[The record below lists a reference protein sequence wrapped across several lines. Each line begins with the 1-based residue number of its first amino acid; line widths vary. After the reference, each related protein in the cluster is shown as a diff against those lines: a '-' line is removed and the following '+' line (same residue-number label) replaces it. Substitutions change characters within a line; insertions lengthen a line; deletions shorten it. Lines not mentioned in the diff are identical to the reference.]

1 MNVLLLISEVWNDGT
16 HPNNNM
22 SNWFDDIEDVEIA
35 TIYASPGYPDNKCCT
50 RYFQLTE
57 ASMIRSLFLR
67 KRAGHSFII
76 NNSRNSNHGSQPR
89 QTHIY
94 RLFKSIS
101 NEFIRLIRDIIWKI
115 GRIDNKRM
123 EQFINEFH
131 PDIIFT
137 QRMGSVKMCRIERL
151 VKTFTDVP
159 MVAYT
164 GDDEYSLNQY
174 NFSPIYW
181 MRRFWVRKEL
191 KRNIPMYDLFYSQSE
206 AQMREFR
213 EEFGSNTKFLVKC
226 GAFDKDKV
234 HKSVNNPI
242 QIIYAGKLYCN
253 RWKTLALIAKSI
265 RLINQDDLILQLK
278 IYTRDK
284 ITERQARI
292 LNDGTNSIIMGGVT
306 AAELKDIYSNSDILL
321 HVEGFD
327 RANSLLTKY
336 SFSTKIMECLS
347 SGCAVMAVGSKDQA
361 GCSYLSNQDAAFVA
375 SSEEE
380 LMILLNNFSKNH
392 ELILEY
398 AQKAYD
404 CGIRNHRRHDI
415 QSMLKSDFNQLI
427 CNGVVKA

>member
-1 MNVLLLISEVWNDGT
+1 MRVLLLISEVWNDKK

-22 SNWFDDIEDVEIA
+22 SNWFDGIADVELA

-50 RYFQLTE
+50 LYFQLTE
-57 ASMIRSLFLR
+57 ASMVRSLFLR
-67 KRAGHSFII
+67 NRAGHSFII
-76 NNSRNSNHGSQPR
+76 NNSRNSNQGSQPKP
-89 QTHIY
+89 THIY

-115 GRIDNKRM
+115 GRIDNKRL

-164 GDDEYSLNQY
+164 GDDEYSLKQY
-174 NFSPIYW
+174 NVSPIYW
-181 MRRFWVRKEL
+181 VRRFWVRNEL

-206 AQMREFR
+206 TQMREFR

-226 GAFDKDKV
+226 GAFDKDRI

-242 QIIYAGKLYCN
+242 QITYAGKLYCN
-253 RWKTLALIAKSI
+253 RWKTLALIAECI
-265 RLINQDDLILQLK
+265 RQVNQDNLILQLK

-284 ITERQARI
+284 ITERQSKF
-292 LNDGTNSIIMGGVT
+292 LNDGTNCIIMGGVT
-306 AAELKDIYSNSDILL
+306 ADELKYVYSSSDILL
-321 HVEGFD
+321 HVESFD
-327 RANSLLTKY
+327 KANSLLTKY

-347 SGCAVMAVGSKDQA
+347 SGCAVMAVGSKNQA
-361 GCSYLSNQDAAFVA
+361 GCSYLRKQDAAFVA
-375 SSEEE
+375 SSKDDIM
-380 LMILLNNFSKNH
+380 MILHNICSTQ

-398 AQKAYD
+398 AQKAYE
-404 CGIRNHRRHDI
+404 CGIRNHRRQDI

-427 CNGVVKA
+427 CNGNY